1 MLWRRIAS
9 TVPSENADADLA
21 RFHVG
26 LQLRFEE
33 FVQHSSRSVEFL
45 VRVLPHHNVDAGL
58 LLWVRKVADEVSLHA
73 GLQFAENAASETLL
87 AILKDARDVGLRASI
102 LVREFVSILVPHALQ
117 TLLDLADLTWHIP
130 RLGRMWV
137 FLQMGGLD
145 FVQDFLHHNSAEFSL
160 REVRSVKTVQAVG
173 AEDASLHVRFV

>member
-9 TVPSENADADLA
+9 TVPSENADANLA
-21 RFHVG
+21 RFHIR

-33 FVQHSSRSVEFL
+33 FVQHPPRSVEFL
-45 VRVLPHHNVDAGL
+45 VRVSPHHNIDAGL
-58 LLWVRKVADEVSLHA
+58 LLRIRKVAHEVSLHA
-73 GLQFAENAASETLL
+73 CLQLAENAACEALL
-87 AILKDARDVGLRASI
+87 AIFKDARDVGLRASI

-145 FVQDFLHHNSAEFSL
+145 FVQDFLHDNSAEFSL
-160 REVRSVKTVQAVG
+160 SEVRSVKTVQAVG
-173 AEDASLHVRFV
+173 TEDTSLHVSLV